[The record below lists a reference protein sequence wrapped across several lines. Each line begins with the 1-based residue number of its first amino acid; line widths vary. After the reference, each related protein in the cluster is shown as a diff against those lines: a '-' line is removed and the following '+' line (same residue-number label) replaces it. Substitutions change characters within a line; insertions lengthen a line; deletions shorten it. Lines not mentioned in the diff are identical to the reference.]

1 MINDTASK
9 DLQEKLQFESRIQLG
24 QMLREQSAP
33 ELDWPQSR
41 DPISYRGDSPK
52 PKRQLSTANYPPRGA
67 LGLLCTLHLSFSFLN
82 YG

>member
-52 PKRQLSTANYPPRGA
+52 PKRQLSTPAELSGCCA
-67 LGLLCTLHLSFSFLN
+67 LYIFHSHS
-82 YG
+82 